1 MNFNNMR
8 YFKFIEMIR
17 SSKANECGID
27 NWPKD
32 ADIMDNIIFTMEC
45 LDKIRE
51 DYGLPLYIT
60 SGYRCDELNDRLKGS
75 KTSQH
80 MKGQAV
86 DINLGSIEKNRA
98 FFNWCQAN
106 INDLPID
113 QLIDESHY
121 SWVHISFK
129 KEGGRKQ
136 VLHL

>member
-1 MNFNNMR
+1 MR
-8 YFKFIEMIR
+8 FFKFIEMIR
-17 SSKANECGID
+17 SSKANECGIDNID

-45 LDKIRE
+45 LDQIRE
-51 DYGLPLYIT
+51 EYGLPLSVS
-60 SGYRCDELNDRLKGS
+60 SGYRCPELNRAVGGA

-80 MKGQAV
+80 MKGQAA
-86 DINLGSIEKNRA
+86 DINLGSVEKNRA

-113 QLIDESHY
+113 QLLDESNY
-121 SWVHISFK
+121 SWVHLSFT
-129 KEGGRKQ
+129 KENQRHQ

>member
-1 MNFNNMR
+1 MR
-8 YFKFIEMIR
+8 YFKFIEMVK
-17 SSKANECGID
+17 SAKADEFNID

-60 SGYRCDELNDRLKGS
+60 SGYRCPVLNKKVGG
-75 KTSQH
+75 KATSQH
-80 MKGQAV
+80 LKGQAA
-86 DINLGSIEKNRA
+86 DINLGSTERNFA
-98 FFNWCQAN
+98 FFNWCKAN

-113 QLIDESHY
+113 QLIDESKY